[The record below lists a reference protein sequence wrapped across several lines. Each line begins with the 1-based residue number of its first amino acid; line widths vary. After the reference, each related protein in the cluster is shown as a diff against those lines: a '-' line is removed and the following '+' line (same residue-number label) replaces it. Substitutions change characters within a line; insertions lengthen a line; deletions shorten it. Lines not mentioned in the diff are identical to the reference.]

1 MEYIDGLT
9 IDALIEKNGPLPNL
23 VSLAILSQIF
33 SGLSEAHEKGVCH
46 RDIKP
51 SNIMVDRHGCV
62 KIMDFGIA
70 NLLRSKS
77 MTVTGTFMGSPNFMS
92 PEQVTGKKVTE
103 KSDIF
108 SAGLVLYL
116 CATGQTAFA
125 NDNINVVFSSI
136 EKAQPVQ
143 AFTLNSKLLPCI
155 SILIEKCIR
164 KDPTERP
171 DSIACLLM
179 IDEFCRNDQFYI
191 KKDRIAQLVQNGFDY
206 KKQEDEELFGLY
218 RNKARD
224 SYRLGKKINSLREFA
239 IAGCFGELDGSDLK
253 IIKKVSSQRKLLK
266 NALIAC
272 VYFCSITLIC
282 LSVFLLINHRSTP
295 GKTHST
301 ITSIQS
307 QNIQILTDRIPELK
321 AQNSKSTLVSSKKRK
336 DNSLDVSWKN
346 KNPSSGPVA
355 PAIKSV
361 QASTSG
367 VPKPQTGF
375 LKVKTNP
382 PWTMIY
388 VDGLYF
394 GEYPEISIVPLAPG
408 NHKIMIKKM
417 GFRDA
422 LADIVLSPNDTVAKR
437 IELIANPLSP

>member
-1 MEYIDGLT
+1 
-9 IDALIEKNGPLPNL
+9 
-23 VSLAILSQIF
+23 
-33 SGLSEAHEKGVCH
+33 
-46 RDIKP
+46 
-51 SNIMVDRHGCV
+51 
-62 KIMDFGIA
+62 
-70 NLLRSKS
+70 
-77 MTVTGTFMGSPNFMS
+77 
-92 PEQVTGKKVTE
+92 
-103 KSDIF
+103 
-108 SAGLVLYL
+108 
-116 CATGQTAFA
+116 
-125 NDNINVVFSSI
+125 
-136 EKAQPVQ
+136 
-143 AFTLNSKLLPCI
+143 
-155 SILIEKCIR
+155 
-164 KDPTERP
+164 
-171 DSIACLLM
+171 
-179 IDEFCRNDQFYI
+179 
-191 KKDRIAQLVQNGFDY
+191 
-206 KKQEDEELFGLY
+206 
-218 RNKARD
+218 
-224 SYRLGKKINSLREFA
+224 
-239 IAGCFGELDGSDLK
+239 
-253 IIKKVSSQRKLLK
+253 
-266 NALIAC
+266 
-272 VYFCSITLIC
+272 
-282 LSVFLLINHRSTP
+282 
-295 GKTHST
+295 
-301 ITSIQS
+301 
-307 QNIQILTDRIPELK
+307 LTDRIPELK